1 VEIQTAK
8 RPFPNQRPLQ
18 PAVQPIESI
27 QAAQKLASSL
37 DTGDSHGD
45 RPEKSERRED
55 YSGRAGRPAAG
66 TKFIDQF

>member
-1 VEIQTAK
+1 MDLVANSGGYRIWL
-8 RPFPNQRPLQ
+8 FPR
-18 PAVQPIESI
+18 QPIESI
-27 QAAQKLASSL
+27 QVAQKLAGSL

-45 RPEKSERRED
+45 RPEKSERRDD